1 LAAVAKILDLREV
14 PRDHSPTW
22 GAREMPV
29 VIVAQNTN
37 TDFFA
42 Q

>member
-1 LAAVAKILDLREV
+1 M
-14 PRDHSPTW
+14 
-22 GAREMPV
+22 GAREMPI

-42 Q
+42 QCFSLATGKQLHTL